1 MGLDSLSTPRKVGA
15 AAAFLTAL
23 GVALAYQLPAT
34 LDLQMGS
41 GLTSSFSVEN
51 FHDAE
56 LGYRWSR
63 GRSRL
68 VFHDPGTSGRARLE
82 LTLAGFRPR
91 GQEPPLV
98 LIEAGGERLRL
109 TPSRRIDDYTLEVT
123 TSGVWSSDLT
133 VEIRSE
139 TFSPGAFD
147 ERALGVRVHRARLIL
162 DGAAIPP
169 VRQMLLSALVTLLLF
184 ALSGSR
190 AASIL
195 AAPTIAASFAL
206 FRGLATL
213 VVPALAASLIALA
226 LARWLAPSFERFV
239 HSVLRDSVQSIAGAL
254 KSLWSWAFVIVS
266 GAALVGVVASYWSVS
281 ELELDI
287 GSGRPDALTRRF
299 GAFDQEVGV
308 SFRRARTG
316 AALDLRDFG
325 AGGPWTVE
333 VHASLASGAARG
345 LLIKVADAELVADV
359 SSTWNA
365 FVLELPRPSWGW
377 HAGHRLEL
385 PGLGAGN
392 VLRIDRVL
400 VDRGRAMPSLKTLA
414 TVLAAG
420 LLIVAALL
428 ATGLRHRWALVGA
441 GLYWAAIIAGLA
453 LDPVLVTPFLE
464 TTLFAAVAGL
474 ILAALTR
481 SFLDALEARDL
492 APALSPL
499 AVAVAVAGFVLAFL
513 TTASPLYKGGHF
525 GFHTAIA
532 EEIWHGRFLLY
543 YLPFPGSMLSRQP
556 QWANLIVPHS
566 CLYHILTS
574 PFALFPTLWFALL
587 TKLFL
592 AALLFGVTV
601 TSALVATRVGDV
613 RAGVGA
619 ALAAAF
625 LPIGYQLLGLGHLM
639 TLFGTWAG
647 ALALGFTVV
656 HVDRLSERA
665 MFWCATALWTLCCLS
680 YTGSLLFASL
690 AMIGAISIFAWRR
703 QLDLGKRLAALLLIA
718 WGMSFVLYYI
728 HWALPFVTESLPE
741 LLTGFGSDLDI
752 DVMARLA
759 TQPRK
764 LAYTFGAW
772 LIPVVGLLG
781 VTRARPREARALLY
795 SWGAILVGF
804 AFLDSGFNFLL
815 KHHYFTYPAIAVG
828 LGLVLEWLSEKNF
841 ASRVILA
848 LLVVSIVWMG
858 SQEALTVARGGV

>member
-1 MGLDSLSTPRKVGA
+1 MGRG
-15 AAAFLTAL
+15 F
-23 GVALAYQLPAT
+23 
-34 LDLQMGS
+34 
-41 GLTSSFSVEN
+41 TSSFAVEN

-63 GRSRL
+63 ARSRL
-68 VFHDPGTSGRARLE
+68 VFHDPGASGRARLE

-98 LIEAGGERLRL
+98 FIDAGGERLRL
-109 TPSRRIDDYTLEVT
+109 TPSRRIDDYTLEVS
-123 TSGVWSSDLT
+123 TSGVWSSDLA

-139 TFSPGAFD
+139 TFSPGAGD
-147 ERALGVRVHRARLIL
+147 ERALGVRVHRARLFIDGWL
-162 DGAAIPP
+162 DGGVVPP
-169 VRQMLLSALVTLLLF
+169 IRQMLLSALVALLLF

-190 AASIL
+190 AAAIL
-195 AAPTIAASFAL
+195 AAPTLAASFAL
-206 FRGLATL
+206 VRGLATF
-213 VVPALAASLIALA
+213 VVPALAASLTALA
-226 LARWLAPSFERFV
+226 LVRWLAPSCERFV
-239 HSVLRDSVQSIAGAL
+239 RSVLRGSVQSVAGAL
-254 KSLWSWAFVIVS
+254 TGLWSWTVVLVS
-266 GAALVGVVASYWSVS
+266 GVALVGVVASHWSVS
-281 ELELDI
+281 KLELDI

-299 GAFDQEVGV
+299 GAFDQEEGV
-308 SFRRARTG
+308 SFRRALAG
-316 AALDLRDFG
+316 ASLDLRDFG

-333 VHASLASGAARG
+333 VHASLAPGASGASRG
-345 LLIKVADAELVADV
+345 LLIKARGAELFADV

-365 FVLELPRPSWGW
+365 FVLELPQPSWGW
-377 HAGHRLEL
+377 RAGHRLEL

-400 VDRGRAMPSLKTLA
+400 VDRGRAMPPLRTLV

-420 LLIVAALL
+420 LLILTALL
-428 ATGLRHRWALVGA
+428 ATGLRQRWALAGA
-441 GLYWAAIIAGLA
+441 GLYWAAAIAGLA
-453 LDPVLVTPFLE
+453 LDPVLVTPFLP
-464 TTLFAAVAGL
+464 TTLLAAVAAW

-481 SFLDALEARDL
+481 GFLDALEARGL

-499 AVAVAVAGFVLAFL
+499 AVAVAVAGFFLAFL
-513 TTASPLYKGGHF
+513 TTASPLYEGGHF

-532 EEIWHGRFLLY
+532 EEIWQGRFLLY

-574 PFALFPTLWFALL
+574 PFAALPPLWFVLL

-592 AALLFGVTV
+592 ASLLFGVTL
-601 TSALVATRVGDV
+601 TSALVATRVGDG

-647 ALALGFTVV
+647 VLALGFVIV

-665 MFWCATALWTLCCLS
+665 MFWCATALWTFCCLS

-690 AMIGAISIFAWRR
+690 AMIGAISIFAWHR
-703 QLDLGKRLAALLLIA
+703 QLDLAKRLAALLVIA

-741 LLTGFGSDLDI
+741 LLAGSDRGV
-752 DVMARLA
+752 DVTARLA
-759 TQPRK
+759 AQPRK
-764 LAYTFGAW
+764 LAYTFGTW
-772 LIPVVGLLG
+772 LVPVVGLVGL
-781 VTRARPREARALLY
+781 TRARPREARVLLY
-795 SWGAILVGF
+795 GWGAILAGF
-804 AFLDSGFNFLL
+804 ALLDLAFNFLL
-815 KHHYFTYPAIAVG
+815 KHHYFTYPAIAIG
-828 LGLVLEWLSEKNF
+828 LGLIFAWLSEKGL
-841 ASRVILA
+841 AGRVILA
-848 LLVVSIVWMG
+848 LLAVSIVWMG
-858 SQEALTVARGGV
+858 FHEALTAARGGV

>member
-1 MGLDSLSTPRKVGA
+1 VGLDSLSTPRKVGA

-23 GVALAYQLPAT
+23 GVALAYQVPAT

-41 GLTSSFSVEN
+41 GFTSSFAVEN

-56 LGYRWSR
+56 RGYRWSR
-63 GRSRL
+63 ARSRL
-68 VFHDPGTSGRARLE
+68 VFRDPGASGRARLE

-123 TSGVWSSDLT
+123 TSGVWSSDLA

-139 TFSPGAFD
+139 TFSPGVFD
-147 ERALGVRVHRARLIL
+147 QRALGVRVHRARLFI

-184 ALSGSR
+184 TLSGNR
-190 AASIL
+190 AASLL
-195 AAPTIAASFAL
+195 AAPTMAASFAL

-213 VVPALAASLIALA
+213 VVPALAASLMALA
-226 LARWLAPSFERFV
+226 LVRWLAPSCERFV
-239 HSVLRDSVQSIAGAL
+239 RSVLRDSVQSVAGAL
-254 KSLWSWAFVIVS
+254 TGLWSWAFVIVS
-266 GAALVGVVASYWSVS
+266 GAALVGVVASHWSVS
-281 ELELDI
+281 ELEFDI

-299 GAFDQEVGV
+299 GAFDQEAGV
-308 SFRRARTG
+308 SFRRALAG
-316 AALDLRDFG
+316 ASLDLRDFG

-333 VHASLASGAARG
+333 VHASLASGASRG

-365 FVLELPRPSWGW
+365 FVLELPEPPLGW
-377 HAGHRLEL
+377 RAGHRLEF

-392 VLRIDRVL
+392 VLLIDRVL
-400 VDRGRAMPSLKTLA
+400 VDRGRAMPSLRTLA

-420 LLIVAALL
+420 LLIGAALL
-428 ATGLRHRWALVGA
+428 ATGLRHRWALAGA
-441 GLYWAAIIAGLA
+441 ALCWAAVIAGLA
-453 LDPVLVTPFLE
+453 LDPVLVTPFLA
-464 TTLFAAVAGL
+464 TTLLAAVASL

-481 SFLDALEARDL
+481 SFLDALEAREL

-499 AVAVAVAGFVLAFL
+499 AVAVAVAGFFLAFL
-513 TTASPLYKGGHF
+513 TTASPLYEGGHF

-532 EEIWHGRFLLY
+532 EEIWQGRFLLY

-574 PFALFPTLWFALL
+574 PFALFPTLWFVLL

-592 AALLFGVTV
+592 ATLLFGVTV
-601 TSALVATRVGDV
+601 TSALVATRVGNV

-639 TLFGTWAG
+639 TLFGTWASV
-647 ALALGFTVV
+647 LALGFTVV

-665 MFWCATALWTLCCLS
+665 MFWCAAALWTLCCLS

-690 AMIGAISIFAWRR
+690 AMIGAISMVAWR
-703 QLDLGKRLAALLLIA
+703 QQVDLAKRLAALLLIA

-741 LLTGFGSDLDI
+741 LLTGSGSERDI

-759 TQPRK
+759 AQPRK

-772 LIPVVGLLG
+772 LVPVVGLVGL
-781 VTRARPREARALLY
+781 TRARPPEARALLY

-804 AFLDSGFNFLL
+804 AFLDLGFNFLL
-815 KHHYFTYPAIAVG
+815 KHHYFTYPAIAIG
-828 LGLVLEWLSEKNF
+828 LGLLLEWLSRKNL
-841 ASRVILA
+841 ASRMILG

-858 SQEALTVARGGV
+858 FQEALSAARGGV